1 MIETKSGGYFQLLRF
16 PLIFTAWSDVLT
28 GCFIVQAQG
37 GKTLNGGDVVIMLA
51 ITAGLCTG
59 GMTLFDCFEYE
70 SDKEHG
76 KARTLPIGVIS
87 AHAGFAVAIIMI
99 LFSIAGATLVS
110 SSAGLLSVLVALFLV
125 VFASLMRGMPFL
137 GAASLALSRALNIIL
152 GMAFAHREGP
162 LVARF
167 EYWAPVVA
175 VFGYVLLVTQV
186 ASEEAH
192 ARRERLLRLTGALI
206 LILVLLNVFL
216 YVSDLSKATLFLRIS
231 VSVFVTGVVLR
242 FLQLARRC
250 VHELSAESVEK
261 LVVAGL
267 VATIVLNANFVAFTG
282 RTGPTFGVLFLLLPT
297 FLLFRF
303 FHRLYQGTRTAID

>member
-1 MIETKSGGYFQLLRF
+1 MLETRAGGYFQLLRF

-28 GCFIVQAQG
+28 GYFIVATQSGEALRG
-37 GKTLNGGDVVIMLA
+37 AHVAAMLA
-51 ITAGLCTG
+51 IAAGLCTG
-59 GMTLFDCFEYE
+59 GMTLFDCFEYA

-76 KARTLPIGVIS
+76 KARTMPIGVIS
-87 AHAGFAVAIIMI
+87 AHAGFAVAFIMI

-125 VFASLMRGMPFL
+125 IFASVTRGMPFL
-137 GAASLALSRALNIIL
+137 GAASLALSRGLNIIL

-162 LVARF
+162 LVARP
-167 EYWAPVVA
+167 EYWTPVVA
-175 VFGYVLLVTQV
+175 VFAYVLLVTQV

-206 LILVLLNVFL
+206 LILVLLNAFL
-216 YVSDLSKATLFLRIS
+216 YVSPLSKASLPLRVS
-231 VSVFVTGVVLR
+231 VSVFVAGVVLR
-242 FLQLARRC
+242 FLQLARRS

-267 VATIVLNANFVAFTG
+267 VATIVVNANFVAFTG
-282 RTGPTFGVLFLLLPT
+282 KAGPTLGVLFLLLPT
-297 FLLFRF
+297 FLMFRF